1 MYLFC
6 KCPLWS
12 QSRWDT
18 KGKGRTHT
26 LAVCPAWRD
35 KQDRIGALTLDTV
48 NDKEQLEEKGDDLGV
63 RQGGPSASPK
73 ACKK

>member
-1 MYLFC
+1 
-6 KCPLWS
+6 
-12 QSRWDT
+12 
-18 KGKGRTHT
+18 
-26 LAVCPAWRD
+26 VCPAWRD

-63 RQGGPSASPK
+63 RQGGPSAAPK